1 MIFKGW
7 CFEMLRRLLVVCT
20 VTAIVSA
27 GPQLSETDNILH
39 SALKIVKE
47 CGDKS
52 VVLCMKVSR
61 QGLCS

>member
-1 MIFKGW
+1 
-7 CFEMLRRLLVVCT
+7 MLRRLLIISAAV
-20 VTAIVSA
+20 ALVSA

-61 QGLCS
+61 SSL

>member
-1 MIFKGW
+1 M
-7 CFEMLRRLLVVCT
+7 VVC
-20 VTAIVSA
+20 AGMALVSA

-52 VVLCMKVSR
+52 VVLCMKVR
-61 QGLCS
+61 